1 MRKPIKN
8 LLARKTVLFV
18 AIAYSIVVTALLLT
32 PIPEQSS
39 VDVPNLDK
47 LVHVFIYML
56 LVLLWLWAKVS
67 KFSGKQQKTWW
78 VISFV
83 LIYGIVIE
91 IIQGNF
97 IPTRSFD
104 FFDILANTGG
114 ILLGYWI
121 FRTGFFQNRIL
132 K

>member
-67 KFSGKQQKTWW
+67 KFSGKQHKTWW

-83 LIYGIVIE
+83 LI
-91 IIQGNF
+91 F
-97 IPTRSFD
+97 A
-104 FFDILANTGG
+104 L
-114 ILLGYWI
+114 I
-121 FRTGFFQNRIL
+121 FAL
-132 K
+132 P